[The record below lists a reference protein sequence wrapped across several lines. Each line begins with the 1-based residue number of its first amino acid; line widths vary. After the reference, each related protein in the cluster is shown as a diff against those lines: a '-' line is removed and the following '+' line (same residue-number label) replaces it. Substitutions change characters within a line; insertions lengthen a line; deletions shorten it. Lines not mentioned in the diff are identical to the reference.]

1 MSKRRGITDATGNGS
16 RTGSFNSSAGAA
28 AMSTASNQLD
38 KDGKMPSVTRLKII
52 SMGES
57 GVGKSCVIKR
67 FCEEKFVGKYIS
79 TIGIDYGV
87 KPVQVHGAEVRVNF
101 WDLSGLPEF
110 LEVRNEFYKDTQ
122 GGILMFDVGSR
133 KSFDALDGWLR
144 EAAKFGAGKFP
155 CILCGNKVDRPRA
168 VPEEEA
174 KAFARAKGFDYF
186 ETSACTGV
194 NITDAFMTLFQEVVT
209 HMDR

>member
-1 MSKRRGITDATGNGS
+1 MSKRRGSSSDVAGQRQLGAS
-16 RTGSFNSSAGAA
+16 SNSSNTNNQQSPELTAA
-28 AMSTASNQLD
+28 PP
-38 KDGKMPSVTRLKII
+38 PSVRRIKII
-52 SMGES
+52 SMGDS

-67 FCEEKFVGKYIS
+67 FCEEKFVSKYIS

-87 KPVQVHGAEVRVNF
+87 KPVVVHGEDVRVNF

-122 GGILMFDVGSR
+122 GALLVFDVSSR
-133 KSFDALDGWLR
+133 KSFEALESWLR

-155 CILCGNKVDRPRA
+155 CVLCGNKVDRAR
-168 VPEEEA
+168 VVSEDD
-174 KAFARAKGFDYF
+174 ARAYARSKGFEYF

-194 NITDAFMTLFQEVVT
+194 NISDALHSLFQLVVAQ
-209 HMDR
+209 MAK

>member
-1 MSKRRGITDATGNGS
+1 MAKRRGSDGFAGGANGLS
-16 RTGSFNSSAGAA
+16 NNNSS
-28 AMSTASNQLD
+28 SSNVSNN
-38 KDGKMPSVTRLKII
+38 GPSVLRIKII
-52 SMGES
+52 SMGDS

-67 FCEEKFVGKYIS
+67 FCEEKFVSKYIS

-87 KPVQVHGAEVRVNF
+87 KPVVVAGSEVRVNF

-122 GGILMFDVGSR
+122 GGILMFDVSSR
-133 KSFDALDGWLR
+133 KSFEALEGWLR

-155 CILCGNKVDRPRA
+155 CVLCGNKVDRHRVVA
-168 VPEEEA
+168 EDEA
-174 KAFARAKGFDYF
+174 RAFAQSRGFEYF

-194 NITDAFMTLFQEVVT
+194 NISEAFNSLFSRVVREQT
-209 HMDR
+209 K

>member
-1 MSKRRGITDATGNGS
+1 MSKRRGITDSGGQQST
-16 RTGSFNSSAGAA
+16 RQPSSAASS
-28 AMSTASNQLD
+28 STSNQND
-38 KDGKMPSVTRLKII
+38 APPSVLRIKII

-67 FCEEKFVGKYIS
+67 FCEEKFVSKYIS

-87 KPVQVHGAEVRVNF
+87 KPVLVQGEEVRVNF

-122 GGILMFDVGSR
+122 GGILMFDVSSR
-133 KSFDALDGWLR
+133 KSFEALDSWLC
-144 EAAKFGAGKFP
+144 EAARFGGGAKFP
-155 CILCGNKVDRPRA
+155 CILCGNKVDRMR
-168 VPEEEA
+168 VVTEDE
-174 KAFARAKGFDYF
+174 ARAYARTKGFAYF

-194 NITDAFMTLFQEVVT
+194 NINDAFHALFNLVVT
-209 HMDR
+209 QMAR

>member
-1 MSKRRGITDATGNGS
+1 MSKRRV
-16 RTGSFNSSAGAA
+16 SADLGQRQPASA
-28 AMSTASNQLD
+28 LSTSSNQQPQAVLSD
-38 KDGKMPSVTRLKII
+38 KPAAVLRVKII
-52 SMGES
+52 SMGDS

-67 FCEEKFVGKYIS
+67 FCEEKFVSKYIS

-87 KPVQVHGAEVRVNF
+87 KPVQVHGEEVRVNF

-122 GGILMFDVGSR
+122 GGILMFDVTSR
-133 KSFDALDGWLR
+133 KSFEALESWLR

-155 CILCGNKVDRPRA
+155 CVLCGNKVDRMRA
-168 VPEEEA
+168 VTEDEA
-174 KAFARAKGFDYF
+174 RAYARAKGFEYF

-194 NITDAFMTLFQEVVT
+194 NINDAFHALFSLVVAQMTK
-209 HMDR
+209 

>member
-1 MSKRRGITDATGNGS
+1 MSKRRISNTAADLT
-16 RTGSFNSSAGAA
+16 SSNNQ
-28 AMSTASNQLD
+28 STPSSLLT
-38 KDGKMPSVTRLKII
+38 MPTMPTVLRIKII
-52 SMGES
+52 SMGDS

-67 FCEEKFVGKYIS
+67 FCEEKFVSKYIS

-87 KPVQVHGAEVRVNF
+87 KPVHVSGHDVRVNF
-101 WDLSGLPEF
+101 WDLSGQPEF

-133 KSFDALDGWLR
+133 KSFEALDAWLR

-155 CILCGNKVDRPRA
+155 CIVCGNKVDRHRA
-168 VPEEEA
+168 VSEDEA
-174 KAFARAKGFDYF
+174 RAFARSRGFEYY

-194 NITDAFMTLFQEVVT
+194 NISDAFQSLFAQVVRLT
-209 HMDR
+209 A

>member
-1 MSKRRGITDATGNGS
+1 MSKRRL
-16 RTGSFNSSAGAA
+16 SSDLGQQRAQPTT
-28 AMSTASNQLD
+28 TASSSSGASNTNNQLGD
-38 KDGKMPSVTRLKII
+38 KVPSVLRIKII
-52 SMGES
+52 SMGDS

-67 FCEEKFVGKYIS
+67 FCEEKFVSKYIS

-87 KPVQVHGAEVRVNF
+87 KPVQVQGEEVRVNF

-122 GGILMFDVGSR
+122 GGILMFDVSSR
-133 KSFDALDGWLR
+133 KSFDALDAWLR

-155 CILCGNKVDRPRA
+155 CILCGNKVDRMR
-168 VPEEEA
+168 VVTEEEA
-174 KAFARAKGFDYF
+174 RSYARAKGFEYF

-194 NITDAFMTLFQEVVT
+194 SISDAFHALFSQVVT
-209 HMDR
+209 QMAR

>member
-1 MSKRRGITDATGNGS
+1 MAKRRGSDAGDRLGASTSMGSGGSNNSNGNN
-16 RTGSFNSSAGAA
+16 NSV
-28 AMSTASNQLD
+28 
-38 KDGKMPSVTRLKII
+38 SVLRIKII

-67 FCEEKFVGKYIS
+67 FCEEKFVSKYIS

-87 KPVQVHGAEVRVNF
+87 KSVLVGGAEVRVNF
-101 WDLSGLPEF
+101 WDLSGQPEF

-122 GGILMFDVGSR
+122 SGLLMFDVSSR
-133 KSFDALDGWLR
+133 RSFEALDGWLR

-155 CILCGNKVDRPRA
+155 CVLCGNKIDRHRVVA
-168 VPEEEA
+168 EDEA
-174 KAFARAKGFDYF
+174 RAFAQARDFEYF

-194 NITDAFMTLFQEVVT
+194 NISEAFHSLFARVMREQA
-209 HMDR
+209 R

>member
-1 MSKRRGITDATGNGS
+1 MSIPVEMSKRRVTS
-16 RTGSFNSSAGAA
+16 ESAVP
-28 AMSTASNQLD
+28 TKQPASNNQIAD
-38 KDGKMPSVTRLKII
+38 KVPSVLRIKII

-67 FCEEKFVGKYIS
+67 FCEEKFVSKYIS

-87 KPVQVHGAEVRVNF
+87 KPVHVQGEEVRVNF

-122 GGILMFDVGSR
+122 GGILMFDVSSR
-133 KSFDALDGWLR
+133 KSFEALDSWLR
-144 EAAKFGAGKFP
+144 EAGKFGAGKFP
-155 CILCGNKVDRPRA
+155 CILCGNKADRMRA
-168 VPEEEA
+168 VSEDEA
-174 KAFARAKGFDYF
+174 RAYARAKGFEYF

-194 NITDAFMTLFQEVVT
+194 NINDAFHALFSLVVT
-209 HMDR
+209 QMAR

>member
-1 MSKRRGITDATGNGS
+1 MSRRLLSDNGDKLTGLFGGNSLSFDNSDDNQDSS
-16 RTGSFNSSAGAA
+16 RPIA
-28 AMSTASNQLD
+28 LR
-38 KDGKMPSVTRLKII
+38 VKII

-67 FCEEKFVGKYIS
+67 YCEEKFVSKYIS

-87 KPVQVHGAEVRVNF
+87 KPVMVNGAEVRVNF
-101 WDLSGLPEF
+101 WDLSGLPEY

-122 GGILMFDVGSR
+122 GGVLMFDVSSR
-133 KSFDALDGWLR
+133 KSFESLDSWLR

-155 CILCGNKVDRPRA
+155 CILCGNKVDRPR
-168 VPEEEA
+168 VVSEDEA
-174 KAFARAKGFDYF
+174 RAYAQAKGFEYF

-194 NITDAFMTLFQEVVT
+194 SITEAFHSLFRTVVNQVT
-209 HMDR
+209 H

>member
-1 MSKRRGITDATGNGS
+1 MAKRQASSSSLGADSKASAADNH
-16 RTGSFNSSAGAA
+16 SS
-28 AMSTASNQLD
+28 SSNNEP
-38 KDGKMPSVTRLKII
+38 MPSVLRIKII

-67 FCEEKFVGKYIS
+67 FCEEKFVSKYIS

-87 KPVQVHGAEVRVNF
+87 KPVVIHGDEVRVNF

-122 GGILMFDVGSR
+122 GAILMFDVTSR
-133 KSFDALDGWLR
+133 KSF
-144 EAAKFGAGKFP
+144 EAMESWIHEAVKFGAVKFP
-155 CILCGNKVDRPRA
+155 CILCGNKVDRHR
-168 VPEEEA
+168 VVTKDEA
-174 KAFARAKGFDYF
+174 KAYARSKGFEYY

-194 NITDAFMTLFQEVVT
+194 NISDAFYSLFTQVVSL
-209 HMDR
+209 MGR

>member
-1 MSKRRGITDATGNGS
+1 MSKRRLSSDMGQRPLPATSTGVNVGN
-16 RTGSFNSSAGAA
+16 N
-28 AMSTASNQLD
+28 NQLSD
-38 KDGKMPSVTRLKII
+38 KVPSVLRIKII
-52 SMGES
+52 SMGDS

-67 FCEEKFVGKYIS
+67 FCEEKFVSKYIS

-87 KPVQVHGAEVRVNF
+87 KPVQVQGEEVRVNF

-122 GGILMFDVGSR
+122 GGILMFDVSSR
-133 KSFDALDGWLR
+133 KSFEALDAWLR

-155 CILCGNKVDRPRA
+155 CILCGNKVDRMR
-168 VPEEEA
+168 VVTEDEA
-174 KAFARAKGFDYF
+174 KAYARAKGFEYF

-194 NITDAFMTLFQEVVT
+194 NISDAFHALFSQVVT
-209 HMDR
+209 QMARW